1 MKRRPS
7 VSDILT
13 FSDSKPGL
21 GEKQH
26 DANNPRDASIRP
38 GDQSD
43 QIIGKFHATPPVTK
57 THPPGAAATTKNDSK
72 FAIERIIA
80 P

>member
-7 VSDILT
+7 VLDILT

-38 GDQSD
+38 RGPERPNK
-43 QIIGKFHATPPVTK
+43 IGKFHATPLSLKRTRLARLQLPK
-57 THPPGAAATTKNDSK
+57 TIQISQSK
-72 FAIERIIA
+72 E
-80 P
+80 